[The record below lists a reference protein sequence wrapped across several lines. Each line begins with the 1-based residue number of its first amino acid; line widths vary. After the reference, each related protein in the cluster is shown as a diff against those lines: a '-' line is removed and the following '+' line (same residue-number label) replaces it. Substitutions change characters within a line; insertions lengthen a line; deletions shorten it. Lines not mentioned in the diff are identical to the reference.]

1 MEQKKR
7 ILSGMRP
14 TGKLHLGHYCGAL
27 QNWVRLQKEYQCFYM
42 IADWH
47 ALTTDYERIGP
58 IQEYTLD
65 MVTDM
70 IAAGIDPEKSTLFVQ
85 SQVKEHAELALL
97 LGMLTPL
104 SWLERV
110 PTYKEQ
116 MQQLTGRDL
125 STFGFLGYPLLQ
137 AADIMI
143 YKAHAVPVGVDQ
155 QPHIELTREV
165 ARRFNFFY
173 GDIFPEPECLLA
185 EESKILGLDNRKMSK
200 SYDNAIFLSDTPDV
214 IRKKVGTMITDPAR
228 IKRSDPGHPEVC
240 NVFTFHKIFSPEGVT
255 EEVRFKCEH
264 AEIGCVEDKKKMA
277 EYLITAIAPHQARR
291 AELAKQPDR
300 IRDILNQGNKKAAE
314 FAERTMDEVRKA
326 MKLK

>member
-1 MEQKKR
+1 MQEKKR

-14 TGKLHLGHYCGAL
+14 TGKLHIGHYCGAL

-104 SWLERV
+104 PWLERV

-116 MQQLTGRDL
+116 MQQLTDRDL

-155 QPHIELTREV
+155 QPHIELTREI
-165 ARRFNFFY
+165 ARRFNSFY
-173 GDIFPEPECLLA
+173 GNIFPEPECLLA
-185 EESKILGLDNRKMSK
+185 EESKILGLDRRKMSK
-200 SYDNAIFLSDTPDV
+200 SYDNAIYLSDTPDV
-214 IRKKVGTMITDPAR
+214 IRKK
-228 IKRSDPGHPEVC
+228 S
-240 NVFTFHKIFSPEGVT
+240 
-255 EEVRFKCEH
+255 
-264 AEIGCVEDKKKMA
+264 
-277 EYLITAIAPHQARR
+277 
-291 AELAKQPDR
+291 
-300 IRDILNQGNKKAAE
+300 
-314 FAERTMDEVRKA
+314 
-326 MKLK
+326 

>member
-1 MEQKKR
+1 MERKR

-47 ALTTDYERIGP
+47 ALTTDYEKIGP

-65 MVTDM
+65 MVLDM
-70 IAAGIDPEKSTLFVQ
+70 LAAGIDPEKSTLFVQ
-85 SQVKEHAELALL
+85 SKVKEHAELALL

-104 SWLERV
+104 PWLERV

-116 MQQLTGRDL
+116 MQQLTDRDL
-125 STFGFLGYPLLQ
+125 STFGFLGYPVLQ

-155 QPHIELTREV
+155 QPHIELTREI

-173 GDIFPEPECLLA
+173 GEIFPEPECLLA

-200 SYDNAIFLSDTPDV
+200 SYENALYLSDTPDV
-214 IRKKVGTMITDPAR
+214 IRKKVSTMITDPAR
-228 IKRSDPGHPEVC
+228 VKRSDPGHPETC
-240 NVFTFHKIFSPEGVT
+240 NVFTFHKIFSPPEVT
-255 EEVRFKCEH
+255 EEIRGKCER

-277 EYLITAIAPHQARR
+277 EELITAIAPHQSRR
-291 AELAKQPDR
+291 AELAKQPAQ
-300 IRDILNQGNKKAAE
+300 IRDILNEGNRKATA
-314 FAERTMDEVRKA
+314 FAKTTMDEVRKA
-326 MKLK
+326 MHLK

>member
-1 MEQKKR
+1 MERKR

-27 QNWVRLQKEYQCFYM
+27 QNWVRLQKDYQCFYM

-58 IQEYTLD
+58 IREYTLD
-65 MVTDM
+65 MVIDM
-70 IAAGIDPEKSTLFVQ
+70 LAAGIDPEKSVVFIQ
-85 SQVKEHAELALL
+85 SQVKQHAELALL

-104 SWLERV
+104 PWLERV

-143 YKAHAVPVGVDQ
+143 YKAHAVPVGIDQ
-155 QPHIELTREV
+155 QPHIELTREI

-173 GDIFPEPECLLA
+173 GEIFPEPECLLA

-200 SYDNAIFLSDTPDV
+200 SYDNAIYLSDTPDI
-214 IRKKVGTMITDPAR
+214 IRKKVSTMITDPAR
-228 IKRSDPGHPEVC
+228 VKRSDPGHPEVC
-240 NVFTFHKIFSPEGVT
+240 NVFTFHKIFSPAEVT
-255 EEVRFKCEH
+255 AEVQHKCVH

-277 EYLITAIAPHQARR
+277 EYLITALAPHQARR
-291 AELAKQPDR
+291 AELTKDPAQVW
-300 IRDILNQGNKKAAE
+300 DILEQGRKKATIVAE
-314 FAERTMDEVRKA
+314 QTMDEVRKA
-326 MKLK
+326 MHLR